1 MTEILI
7 LMPSSHQAL
16 AITPE
21 ALGRLKSSGRVS
33 VAPTATDHLRAD
45 VRELLATAEIVLTG
59 TGTAEL
65 TNEVLDV
72 APRLRAIVH
81 AAGTVRPIVGEDVYD
96 RGIQISSQSPT
107 NALPVAEYT
116 LAMILLELK
125 GVRAIENIY
134 RAARAE
140 VDVDGLLRDKG
151 AYQRRVGIISASSI
165 GRRMIELLRP
175 FDLEVVVYDP
185 YLTTEEAQTLGVTSV
200 DLDTLL
206 ESSDLVSIHA
216 PLLPQ
221 TRGMIGARE
230 LSLLRDGAVVINT
243 SRGAIVDQDAF
254 ARELQTGRIRAVIDV
269 TDPEVPTA
277 SSPLWTLD
285 NVVLTPHVAGSRGL
299 ELHRI
304 GDRAVD
310 EVQRFARGDEL
321 EFAVTRTR
329 YATNA

>member
-7 LMPSSHQAL
+7 LMPSSHQAQ

-21 ALGRLKSSGRVS
+21 ALDRLKSHGRVS
-33 VAPTATDHLRAD
+33 VAPTATEHGRAD
-45 VRELLATAEIVLTG
+45 VRELLAGAEIVLTG
-59 TGTAEL
+59 TGTAKL
-65 TNEVLDV
+65 TNEVLDG
-72 APRLRAIVH
+72 APNVRAIVH
-81 AAGTVRPIVGEDVYD
+81 AAGTVRPIVDEHVYD
-96 RGIQISSQSPT
+96 RGIQISSQAPT

-125 GVRAIENIY
+125 GVRALEAVY

-140 VDVDGLLRDKG
+140 VDVDRMLQDKG
-151 AYQRRVGIISASSI
+151 CYQRRVGIVSASSI

-185 YLTTEEAQTLGVTSV
+185 YLTTEEAEALGVTAV

-206 ESSDLVSIHA
+206 RSSDLVSIHA

-221 TRGMIGARE
+221 TKGMIGARE
-230 LSLLRDGAVVINT
+230 LSLLSDGAVVVNT
-243 SRGAIVDQDAF
+243 ARGAVVDQNAF
-254 ARELQTGRIRAVIDV
+254 VRELETGRIRAVIDV
-269 TDPEVPTA
+269 TDPEVPDA
-277 SSPLWTLD
+277 SSPLWALE

-299 ELHRI
+299 ELRRI

-310 EVQRFARGDEL
+310 EVERFARGEEL
-321 EFAVTRTR
+321 QFAVSRAR